1 MPTSLSREQ
10 LRRVD
15 QDAVSQYGMSSLI
28 LMENAGRGAAEL
40 IHQHYGAADHSRAII
55 ICGPGNNGG
64 DGCVIARHLHN
75 RNWQTT
81 VFVSG
86 ELDRLA
92 PDTHAN
98 LSILEK
104 MAMDIT
110 MANADQVCEKLAA
123 SDHTHDVIV
132 DCLLGTGFTGDVR
145 SPTDMLIRQMNHIN
159 KRATVAIDLPSGLDC
174 DTGKASNATI
184 RADLTITFVAK
195 KIAFDQ
201 PDATNYTGRIEVTDI
216 GAPRELIAKCAA
228 YPRRV
233 GNGH

>member
-1 MPTSLSREQ
+1 
-10 LRRVD
+10 
-15 QDAVSQYGMSSLI
+15 MSSLI

-75 RNWQTT
+75 RNWQTS
-81 VFVSG
+81 VIIVGDLS
-86 ELDRLA
+86 RLA
-92 PDTHAN
+92 PDTRTN

-110 MANADQVCEKLAA
+110 IANADQVSEKLAA

-145 SPTDMLIRQMNHIN
+145 SPTDVLIRQMNHID

-174 DTGKASNATI
+174 DTGGASDATI
-184 RADLTITFVAK
+184 KANLTITFVARK
-195 KIAFDQ
+195 KAFDL
-201 PDATNYTGRIEVTDI
+201 PDSENYTGSIEVSGI
-216 GAPRELIAKCAA
+216 GAPRELIAKIAA
-228 YPRRV
+228 YPSS
-233 GNGH
+233 